1 MPHHPSVVAPRTV
14 SRRTVLTAGAGA
26 AGAVALAAAV
36 GVPSLVRRSLP
47 LTVAALAPLV
57 GTTFVEDGTG
67 RRLELAAVDAADDAR
82 FTLRFT
88 ADGTDDLPSATRTL
102 HHADGDL
109 LVHLGP
115 VGPEGRTLEAVVDRS
130 A

>member
-1 MPHHPSVVAPRTV
+1 MPDRQRAVAPRAV

-26 AGAVALAAAV
+26 AGAVALAAAA
-36 GVPSLVRRSLP
+36 GVPALARRTLP
-47 LTVAALAPLV
+47 LTAGALAPLV
-57 GTTFVEDGTG
+57 GTSFVEAGTG
-67 RRLELAAVDAADDAR
+67 RSLELTAVDVVGTDR
-82 FTLRFT
+82 FTLRFV
-88 ADGTDDLPSATRTL
+88 AGSTDDLPSATRTL

-130 A
+130 V